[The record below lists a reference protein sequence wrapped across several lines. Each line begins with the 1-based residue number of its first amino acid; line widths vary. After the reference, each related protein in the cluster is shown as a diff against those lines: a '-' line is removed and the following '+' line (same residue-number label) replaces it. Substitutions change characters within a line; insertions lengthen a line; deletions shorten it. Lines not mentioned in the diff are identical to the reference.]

1 MPFEILKKQENAIFS
16 EEKLVNENIPEKIQ
30 MIYLARDIKL
40 GSTSMKRTGMQ
51 NIKEIQIKL
60 LESTTTTTMSKM
72 NNTLNGTNSRLDTA
86 KEKISKLLL

>member
-30 MIYLARDIKL
+30 MIYLARHIKL

-60 LESTTTTTMSKM
+60 LESTTTTMSKM

>member
-60 LESTTTTTMSKM
+60 LESTTTTMSKM